1 LQVVGI
7 GDQNRNVQAI
17 FASANTVHL
26 SASSG
31 WGFFDAVWGY
41 RRRSEGVDLYDEG
54 PGKDFLTPPCHS
66 AGSRIGLG
74 RENINDD
81 RM

>member
-1 LQVVGI
+1 MCRPFSLPP
-7 GDQNRNVQAI
+7 
-17 FASANTVHL
+17 TL
-26 SASSG
+26 SICPLPQG
-31 WGFFDAVWGY
+31 GGFFDAAWGY
-41 RRRSEGVDLYDEG
+41 RRRFEGVDLYDEG
-54 PGKDFLTPPCHS
+54 PGKDFLTPSCHS